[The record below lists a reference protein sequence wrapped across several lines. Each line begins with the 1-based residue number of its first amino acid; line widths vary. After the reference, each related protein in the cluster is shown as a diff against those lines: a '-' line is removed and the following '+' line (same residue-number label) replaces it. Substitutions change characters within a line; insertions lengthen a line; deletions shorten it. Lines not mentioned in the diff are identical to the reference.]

1 LMEIVYSG
9 IDGMT
14 LEQVVAHAGEIAG
27 IANQQ

>member
-1 LMEIVYSG
+1 VYSG

-27 IANQQ
+27 IANQK